1 MNLIYFNNLGNW
13 FCFMIK
19 KTKKLNKIND
29 MKYIFA
35 YIAVHYEKK
44 NKCMS

>member
-1 MNLIYFNNLGNW
+1 
-13 FCFMIK
+13 MIK

-35 YIAVHYEKK
+35 YIAIHYEKK

>member
-13 FCFMIK
+13 FYFMIK

-35 YIAVHYEKK
+35 YIAIHYEKK
-44 NKCMS
+44 

>member
-1 MNLIYFNNLGNW
+1 
-13 FCFMIK
+13 MIK

-35 YIAVHYEKK
+35 YIAVHYEK

>member
-19 KTKKLNKIND
+19 KPKKLNKIND

-35 YIAVHYEKK
+35 YIAIHYEKK
-44 NKCMS
+44 